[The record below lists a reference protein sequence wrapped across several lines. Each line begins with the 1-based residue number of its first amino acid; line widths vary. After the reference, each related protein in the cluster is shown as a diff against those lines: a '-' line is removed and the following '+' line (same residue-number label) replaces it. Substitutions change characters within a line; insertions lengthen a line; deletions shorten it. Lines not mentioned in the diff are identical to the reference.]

1 MKHILAWLRGGL
13 GKLLD
18 LLGRLRLM
26 TILTATVLIAVILFT
41 ISLGLS
47 NRIARELIHSEYEEY
62 NETIFRQAEN
72 AISRSVYDLSQL
84 CYTFMSNDTV
94 VKYFQAPSFKD
105 RSDMMDS
112 LKVEFDR
119 LITIQADIKGILLY
133 ELSGKMIASASTG
146 SSPTPALSMVDSIT
160 FSGRAEM
167 DNRDFFSIHAPIYD
181 LNDARSFQKIG
192 YCQILVSMDFLRKS
206 LEEILPN
213 PDYFCLLTDGQGETL
228 LQEGEIPQDIFQ
240 ELLIEED
247 FSFDPEGQVLYQAAI
262 ARTPWTIHFGV
273 PLKQL
278 YSSINLLQ
286 RNYFITYLIIGVLL
300 LVLFVALYAGV
311 LRPIHHQILFM
322 TYYAKNRTSRMKIS
336 SRNEM
341 GELASHLNQML
352 DDIDQ
357 LTAENVQ
364 AQQHILEAQYQKKQ
378 SELFAYRNQV
388 NPHFLRNTFETIR
401 GMALFHHVE
410 DIAAITESL
419 SELFSYNL
427 LGKGYAPI
435 RDVQAHI
442 ENYTSIIRYRF
453 NNRYAITTDIAPEAM
468 DVLFPKMVVQ
478 PLVENAIFHGLETVE
493 KGGAVAVTIAQ
504 TPDKHRLLLTVAD
517 NGLGITPEDLKT
529 LEEDRLAYDRTSDFP
544 ARKHG
549 VGIINIYRR
558 LRLFYGD
565 ALHFTIDST
574 YGQGTAVHISV
585 PCRIDDMEDQHVPG
599 FFD

>member
-1 MKHILAWLRGGL
+1 MKRILAWIRGGAV
-13 GKLLD
+13 KLLD

-26 TILTATVLIAVILFT
+26 TTLTVIVIIAVILFT
-41 ISLGLS
+41 SSLLLS
-47 NRIARELIHSEYEEY
+47 NSIAKGLIHSEYEEY
-62 NETIFRQAEN
+62 NATIFRQAEN
-72 AISRSVYDLSQL
+72 AIGRSIYDLTQL
-84 CYTFMSNDTV
+84 CYTFMSNSTV
-94 VKYFQAPSFKD
+94 VEYYEAPSFKE
-105 RSDMMDS
+105 RSEMMDS
-112 LKVEFDR
+112 LKAEFDR
-119 LITIQADIKGILLY
+119 LITLQADIKGILLY
-133 ELSGKMIASASTG
+133 ELDGKMIASAG
-146 SSPTPALSMVDSIT
+146 SGSIPVPALSMVDSIT
-160 FSGRAEM
+160 FSGRSVH
-167 DNRDFFSIHAPIYD
+167 DNRDFFSIHIPVYN
-181 LNDARSFQKIG
+181 LSDARSFEKIG
-192 YCQILVSMDFLRKS
+192 YCQLLVSMDFLHKS
-206 LEEILPN
+206 LDQLLPN
-213 PDYFCLLTDGQGETL
+213 PDYFCLLTDGQGEML
-228 LQEGEIPQDIFQ
+228 LQKGEIPPDILQ
-240 ELLIEED
+240 ELLAMED
-247 FSFDPEGQVLYQAAI
+247 FSTDPEGQVLYQAHL
-262 ARTPWTIHFGV
+262 ARTPWTIIFGV
-273 PLKQL
+273 PRQQL
-278 YSSINLLQ
+278 FASINLLQ
-286 RNYFITYLIIGVLL
+286 HNYLITYLILGLL
-300 LVLFVALYAGV
+300 LLLLFVALYAGV
-311 LRPIHHQILFM
+311 LRPIHNQILFM

-357 LTAENVQ
+357 LTAENVR

-453 NNRYAITTDIAPEAM
+453 NNRYTITTDIAPEALE
-468 DVLFPKMVVQ
+468 VFFPKMVVQ

-504 TPDKHRLLLTVAD
+504 TPDKRRLLLTVAD

-529 LEEDRLAYDRTSDFP
+529 LQEDRLAYDRTNDFP

-549 VGIINIYRR
+549 VGMINIYRR

-565 ALHFTIDST
+565 ELDFTIDST
-574 YGQGTAVHISV
+574 YGQGTAVRISV
-585 PCRIDDMEDQHVPG
+585 PCHIGDMEDQHVPG

>member
-1 MKHILAWLRGGL
+1 MKRIRAWIRLWA

-18 LLGRLRLM
+18 LLGRFRLM
-26 TILTATVLIAVILFT
+26 TTLMVVVVIAVILFS
-41 ISLGLS
+41 ISLLMS
-47 NRIARELIHSEYEEY
+47 NRIAQGLIHSEYEEY
-62 NETIFRQAEN
+62 NATIFHQAET
-72 AISRSVYDLSQL
+72 AINRSIYDLTQL
-84 CYTFMSNDTV
+84 CYSFMSNETV
-94 VKYFQAPSFKD
+94 VEYMEASTFRERTD
-105 RSDMMDS
+105 IMNS
-112 LKVEFDR
+112 LKAEYDR
-119 LITIQADIKGILLY
+119 LITLQSDIKGILLY
-133 ELSGKMIASASTG
+133 DLDGTMISSAGSGSI
-146 SSPTPALSMVDSIT
+146 PIPAFSEVNSIT
-160 FSGRAEM
+160 FSGRHIH
-167 DNRDFFSIHAPIYD
+167 DNREFFCVHIPIYN
-181 LNDARSFQKIG
+181 LSESRSVKKIG
-192 YCQILVSMDFLRKS
+192 SCQLVVSMDFLLKS
-206 LEEILPN
+206 LEQILPN
-213 PDYFCLLTDGQGETL
+213 QDYFCLLTSGLGEIL
-228 LQEGEIPQDIFQ
+228 LQKGEVPP
-240 ELLIEED
+240 ELLPELLMMED
-247 FSFDPEGQVLYQAAI
+247 FSSDPAGQVLYQATLPK
-262 ARTPWTIHFGV
+262 TPWAILFGV
-273 PLKQL
+273 PRKQL
-278 YSSINLLQ
+278 FASINLLQ
-286 RNYFITYLIIGVLL
+286 HNYFITHMIIGVLL
-300 LVLFVALYAGV
+300 LTLFIALYAGV
-311 LRPIHHQILFM
+311 LRPIHNQIHFM
-322 TYYAKNRTSRMKIS
+322 TYYAKNRTSRMRIA

-364 AQQHILEAQYQKKQ
+364 AQQRILEAQYQKKQ

-427 LGKGYAPI
+427 LGKGYAPV
-435 RDVQAHI
+435 RDVQTHI

-453 NNRYAITTDIAPEAM
+453 NNRYTITTDISPDAL

-493 KGGAVAVTIAQ
+493 TGGTVAVTI
-504 TPDKHRLLLTVAD
+504 RLSADQKRLELIVQD
-517 NGLGITPEDLKT
+517 NGLGITAQELKG

-565 ALHFTIDST
+565 ELDFVIDST
-574 YGQGTAVHISV
+574 RGQGTTVRINV
-585 PCRIDDMEDQHVPG
+585 PCGVSDMEETHVPG